1 MPTRCRRTNKIIFE
15 SMAIAGRNAARRRL
29 DGTEGNQTMTAYA
42 CSDCEGFHVGH
53 NDHIIRGLHR
63 KLLRFRD
70 GGALTA
76 TEIQWLGGPE
86 LIKRQLE
93 RMA

>member
-29 DGTEGNQTMTAYA
+29 DGTEENQSMGAYA
-42 CSDCEGFHVGH
+42 CGSCNGYHVGH
-53 NDHIIRGLHR
+53 NNYTLKQVAR